1 MELLV
6 KETGKFYILISPARW
21 LPKGFTVQSTVSEN
35 LFFPIVPPAL
45 AITGHGYAAG
55 DHYVLGFCP
64 EETRLTNGD

>member
-1 MELLV
+1 M
-6 KETGKFYILISPARW
+6 
-21 LPKGFTVQSTVSEN
+21 QSTVSEN